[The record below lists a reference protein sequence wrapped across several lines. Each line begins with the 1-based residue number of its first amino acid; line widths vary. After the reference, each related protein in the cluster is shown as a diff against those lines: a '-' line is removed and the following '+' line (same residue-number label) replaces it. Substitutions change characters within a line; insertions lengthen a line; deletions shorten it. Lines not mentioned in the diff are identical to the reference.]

1 MRGTSQASRDAVID
15 RFVPVLTAAG
25 AQASE
30 LGESLYGVVDLL
42 DSSGPLRRVLT
53 DPAAAPDAK
62 SALASRLL
70 TGKVDKRVTDV
81 VSDLARS
88 RWTRERD
95 LGDAVEDIAL
105 DAVLAG
111 AQHEGVLE
119 KVEDELFR
127 LDRILVGQRRLRQA
141 LEDANATA
149 EARSTLVGNLLAG
162 KVTDRTLQLVERIA
176 ARPRGRS
183 VNTALVE
190 IGARAAARRAR
201 LVASVTS
208 AAVLSA
214 AQQKRL
220 SMLLEQMYDRPLQ
233 LNIAVDPAVLGG
245 LRIQVGSEV
254 VNATVLGRLDDAR
267 RRLAG

>member
-1 MRGTSQASRDAVID
+1 MRGTSQASRDAAID
-15 RFVPVLTAAG
+15 RFLPVLTAAG
-25 AQASE
+25 AKASA
-30 LGESLYGVVDLL
+30 LGEDLYGVVDVL
-42 DSSGPLRRVLT
+42 DSSGALRRALT

-62 SALASRLL
+62 STLAKRLL
-70 TGKVDKRVTDV
+70 KGKVDKRVTDV

-88 RWTRERD
+88 RWARERD

-119 KVEDELFR
+119 TVEDELFR

-141 LEDANATA
+141 LEDVKAAG
-149 EARSTLVGNLLAG
+149 EARSSLVDTLLAG

-176 ARPRGRS
+176 ARSRGRS

-208 AAVLSA
+208 ASVLSA

-220 SMLLEQMYDRPLQ
+220 QALLEKMYDRPLQ
-233 LNIAVDPAVLGG
+233 LNIAVDPALLGG

-254 VNATVLGRLDDAR
+254 VDATVLGRLDDAR